1 MTGEPE
7 PRWLDADEME
17 AWLALVDLI
26 TLLPQRLD
34 LQLRRDAGISHV
46 YYQILAMLSAAP
58 DRRMTMSDLAAKT
71 GTSLSRLSHA
81 VSSLESRGWVERCRC
96 EQDGRVQFAGLT
108 DSGVALLE
116 LIAPAH
122 VEEVRGLVFD
132 QLTRQDVARLRDIAT
147 RIAGRARGRD

>member
-1 MTGEPE
+1 MADPE
-7 PRWLDADEME
+7 PRWLDDEEMA
-17 AWLALVDLI
+17 AWLALVELI

-58 DRRMTMSDLAAKT
+58 DRRMTMSDLAGTT

-81 VSSLESRGWVERCRC
+81 ISSLEARGWVDRCKC
-96 EQDGRVQFAGLT
+96 ETDGRVQFAVLT
-108 DSGVALLE
+108 DAGAALLE

-122 VEEVRGLVFD
+122 VAEVRSLVFD
-132 QLTRQDVARLRDIAT
+132 RLTTDEVAQLRELAT
-147 RIAGRARGRD
+147 RIGGRVR